1 MSKIKLYAEKL
12 KSALT
17 SDKEFDSSLN
27 KLLSLMFLFSAFIIT
42 LMPYSGGYFLYFFEK
57 PPIYIRPDFLSA
69 CCGLILLVPLYARGI
84 IYFNKSAY
92 KIIMFILFWSI
103 FSSVIQIGMHGS
115 TSNLPKYLICSSIVI
130 SWLGIKGLAGG
141 AWVLALAAAVLN
153 LIDTSDAM
161 GIWGFFFLVC
171 TALGLIL
178 DTQLKPSVLFAA
190 IYEEYRPY
198 LAKAKERVEN
208 DYNGQ

>member
-1 MSKIKLYAEKL
+1 
-12 KSALT
+12 
-17 SDKEFDSSLN
+17 
-27 KLLSLMFLFSAFIIT
+27 
-42 LMPYSGGYFLYFFEK
+42 
-57 PPIYIRPDFLSA
+57 
-69 CCGLILLVPLYARGI
+69 
-84 IYFNKSAY
+84 
-92 KIIMFILFWSI
+92 
-103 FSSVIQIGMHGS
+103 
-115 TSNLPKYLICSSIVI
+115 
-130 SWLGIKGLAGG
+130 
-141 AWVLALAAAVLN
+141 
-153 LIDTSDAM
+153 M